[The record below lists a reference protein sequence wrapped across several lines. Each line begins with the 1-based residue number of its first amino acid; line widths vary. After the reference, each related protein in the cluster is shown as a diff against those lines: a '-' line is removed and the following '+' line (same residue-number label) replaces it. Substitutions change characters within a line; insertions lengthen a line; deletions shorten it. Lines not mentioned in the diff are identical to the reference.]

1 MTYTIRDLATILGYS
16 QDQVRV
22 RLERFA
28 QALEGHIRK
37 GRYNRIEVDNTGL
50 AILQRA
56 KALEELHGD
65 LRTVQTLLRKELGNG
80 DGTQPP
86 NHDGNGAKQPLDA
99 CAKLIQTLEREVAD
113 LREENQWLRRML
125 EELQRRSLPPSK
137 RRLWTWWRWW
147 R

>member
-1 MTYTIRDLATILGYS
+1 MAYTIKDLATILGYS

-22 RLERFA
+22 RLDRFH

-56 KALEELHGD
+56 KQLEELHGD
-65 LRTVQTLLRKELGNG
+65 LRTVRTLLGKELPNG
-80 DGTQPP
+80 DGTHPP
-86 NHDGNGAKQPLDA
+86 NHDGNGVKQPSDA
-99 CAKLIQTLEREVAD
+99 WAKLVQTLEREVAD
-113 LREENQWLRRML
+113 LREENRWLRGML
-125 EELQRRSLPPSK
+125 EELQRRSLPPPK
-137 RRLWTWWRWW
+137 RRWTWWRWW

>member
-1 MTYTIRDLATILGYS
+1 VYTIRDLANILGYS

-22 RLERFA
+22 RLERFS

-37 GRYNRIEVDNTGL
+37 GRYNRIEVDNAGL

-56 KALEELHGD
+56 KALEERHGD

-86 NHDGNGAKQPLDA
+86 NHDGNGVKQPLDA
-99 CAKLIQTLEREVAD
+99 WVKLVQTLEREVAD
-113 LREENQWLRRML
+113 LREENRWLRGML
-125 EELQRRSLPPSK
+125 EELQRRSLPPPK
-137 RRLWTWWRWW
+137 RRWTWWRWW